1 MSLYTEKGIFA
12 KKIIETKQMK
22 KTILSLLVFPVL
34 ISCAKEE
41 SMEDLI
47 ERVFDVAAENTLHMA
62 SELGPED
69 SPKTFEDGELVKTT
83 YRWWCSGFFPGVLWQ
98 VYEYTGDEQFR
109 ALAEKETAKVEPIKH
124 VTDHHD
130 VGFMINCSYGHQY
143 RLTGDAHALEV
154 LRTAAQSLT
163 GEFTEEVGCIKSWP
177 FVKDGFS
184 WVYPVIIDNMMNLEL
199 LMSIGNMD
207 NNEWL
212 RRVAISHA
220 DVTMKNHFREDYT
233 TCHLVDYIPGTG
245 EVNKK
250 ITVQGLADS
259 SAWARGQ
266 AWALYGYTMMYE
278 QTGDKKY
285 LHLAQNIGDMI
296 EEYLPEDGIPY
307 WDFNDPK
314 IPDTY
319 RDASAAAVM
328 ASAYI
333 ALDAAADNGK
343 SYLPIAEKQ
352 LRTLASEEYLAKP
365 GEIGGFIL
373 KHSVGNLP
381 ENAEIDVPL
390 PYADYYF
397 LEALLRY
404 RKAISVE

>member
-1 MSLYTEKGIFA
+1 
-12 KKIIETKQMK
+12 MK
-22 KTILSLLVFPVL
+22 KVIFSFAAILVLAVSCTGSGNETMDQLV
-34 ISCAKEE
+34 
-41 SMEDLI
+41 D
-47 ERVFDVAAENTLHMA
+47 RVFAVAAQQSEIMA
-62 SELGPED
+62 ASLAD
-69 SPKTFEDGELVKTT
+69 DQTPKTFEDGKLVTAP
-83 YRWWCSGFFPGVLWQ
+83 YDWWCSGFFPGVLWYI
-98 VYEYTGDEQFR
+98 YEYNGDGHIKEL
-109 ALAEKETAKVEPIKH
+109 ALRETAKVEPVKY

-130 VGFMINCSYGHQY
+130 VGFMINCCYGHQY
-143 RLTGDAHALEV
+143 RLTGDEYALGV

-163 GEFTEEVGCIKSWP
+163 GAFTEEVGCIKSWP
-177 FVKDGFS
+177 FVKPGFS

-199 LMSIGNMD
+199 LMSVANMD

-212 RRVAISHA
+212 RHVAVSHA

-233 TCHLVDYIPGTG
+233 TWHLVDYVPGTG

-266 AWALYGYTMMYE
+266 AWALYGYTMMYQ
-278 QTGDKKY
+278 QTGDGKY

-296 EEYLPEDGIPY
+296 ESYLPEDGVPY

-333 ALDAAADNGK
+333 ALDAVADNGK
-343 SYLPIAEKQ
+343 DYLAIAEKQ
-352 LRTLASEEYLAKP
+352 LRTLASEEYLAAP

-381 ENAEIDVPL
+381 EDAEVDVPL
-390 PYADYYF
+390 TYADYYF
-397 LEALLRY
+397 IEALMRY
-404 RKAISVE
+404 RNATK

>member
-1 MSLYTEKGIFA
+1 MR
-12 KKIIETKQMK
+12 
-22 KTILSLLVFPVL
+22 KTILLFTAVL
-34 ISCAKEE
+34 TLAISCSEPQKET
-41 SMEDLI
+41 MDQLI
-47 ERVFDVAAENTLHMA
+47 DRVFAVAAEQSKIMSSALADDQT
-62 SELGPED
+62 
-69 SPKTFEDGELVKTT
+69 PKTFEDGKLVKAP
-83 YRWWCSGFFPGVLWQ
+83 YDWWCSGFFPGVLWYI
-98 VYEYTGDEQFR
+98 YEYNGDVSIKE
-109 ALAEKETAKVEPIKH
+109 LAVKETAKVEPVKY

-130 VGFMINCSYGHQY
+130 VGFMINCCYGHQY
-143 RLTGDAHALEV
+143 RLTGDEHALEV

-163 GEFTEEVGCIKSWP
+163 GAFTEEVGCIKSWP
-177 FVKDGFS
+177 FVKPGFS

-199 LMSIGNMD
+199 LMSVANMD

-212 RRVAISHA
+212 RHVAVSHA

-233 TCHLVDYIPGTG
+233 TCHLVDYVPGTG

-266 AWALYGYTMMYE
+266 AWALYGYTMMYQ
-278 QTGDKKY
+278 QTGDRKY
-285 LHLAQNIGDMI
+285 LHQAQHVGDMI
-296 EEYLPEDGIPY
+296 EGYLPEDGIPY

-319 RDASAAAVM
+319 RDASAGAVM

-333 ALDAAADNGK
+333 ALDQVADNGK
-343 SYLPIAEKQ
+343 DYLAIAEKQ
-352 LRTLASEEYLAKP
+352 LRTLASDEYLAKP

-381 ENAEIDVPL
+381 EDVEIDVPL
-390 PYADYYF
+390 TYADYYF
-397 LEALLRY
+397 IEALMRY
-404 RKAISVE
+404 HNLK

>member
-1 MSLYTEKGIFA
+1 
-12 KKIIETKQMK
+12 MK
-22 KTILSLLVFPVL
+22 KTILLFTAGLTL
-34 ISCAKEE
+34 AISCSEPQKET
-41 SMEDLI
+41 MDQLI
-47 ERVFDVAAENTLHMA
+47 DRVFAVAAEQSRIMSSALADDQT
-62 SELGPED
+62 
-69 SPKTFEDGELVKTT
+69 PKTFEDGKLVKAP
-83 YRWWCSGFFPGVLWQ
+83 YDWWCSGFFPGVLWYI
-98 VYEYTGDEQFR
+98 YEYNGDVSIKE
-109 ALAEKETAKVEPIKH
+109 LAVKETAKVEPVKY

-130 VGFMINCSYGHQY
+130 VGFMINCCYGHQY
-143 RLTGDAHALEV
+143 RLTGDEHALEV

-163 GEFTEEVGCIKSWP
+163 GAFTEEVGCIKSWP
-177 FVKDGFS
+177 FVKPGFS

-199 LMSIGNMD
+199 LMSVANMD

-212 RRVAISHA
+212 RHVAVSHA

-233 TCHLVDYIPGTG
+233 TCHLVDYVPGTG
-245 EVNKK
+245 KVNKK

-266 AWALYGYTMMYE
+266 AWALYGYTMMYQ
-278 QTGDKKY
+278 QTGDRKY
-285 LHLAQNIGDMI
+285 LHQAQHIGDMI
-296 EEYLPEDGIPY
+296 EGYLPEDGIPY

-333 ALDAAADNGK
+333 ALDALAENGK
-343 SYLPIAEKQ
+343 NYLAIAEKQ

-381 ENAEIDVPL
+381 EDAEVDVPL
-390 PYADYYF
+390 TYADYYF
-397 LEALLRY
+397 MEALMRY
-404 RKAISVE
+404 RNAIK

>member
-1 MSLYTEKGIFA
+1 MYGIMR
-12 KKIIETKQMK
+12 KKI
-22 KTILSLLVFPVL
+22 LYFAAFLALAA
-34 ISCAKEE
+34 SCAEPQKET
-41 SMEDLI
+41 MDQLI
-47 ERVFDVAAENTLHMA
+47 NRVFTVAAEQVRLMSSSLT
-62 SELGPED
+62 ED
-69 SPKTFEDGELVKTT
+69 QTPKTFEEGEFVTAP
-83 YRWWCSGFFPGVLWQ
+83 YEWWCSGFFPGVLWY
-98 VYEYTGDEQFR
+98 VYEYNGDEQIK
-109 ALAEKETAKVEPIKH
+109 ALAVKETAKVEPVKFI
-124 VTDHHD
+124 TDHHD

-143 RLTGDAHALEV
+143 RLTGDEHALEV

-163 GEFTEEVGCIKSWP
+163 GAFTEEVGCIKSWP
-177 FVKDGFS
+177 FVKKGFS

-199 LMSIGNMD
+199 LMFIGNMD

-212 RRVAISHA
+212 RHVAISHA

-233 TCHLVDYIPGTG
+233 TCHLVDYVPGTG

-266 AWALYGYTMMYE
+266 AWALYGYTMMYQ

-285 LHLAQNIGDMI
+285 LHLAQNVGDMI
-296 EEYLPEDGIPY
+296 EKHLPEDGIPY

-319 RDASAAAVM
+319 RDASAGAVM

-333 ALDAAADNGK
+333 ALDEVADNGK
-343 SYLPIAEKQ
+343 DYLSIAEKQ
-352 LRTLASEEYLAKP
+352 LRTLASDEYLAKP

-381 ENAEIDVPL
+381 EGAEIDVPL
-390 PYADYYF
+390 TYADYYF
-397 LEALLRY
+397 VEALMRY
-404 RKAISVE
+404 RNVK

>member
-1 MSLYTEKGIFA
+1 MR
-12 KKIIETKQMK
+12 
-22 KTILSLLVFPVL
+22 KTILLFTAVL
-34 ISCAKEE
+34 TLAISCSEPQKET
-41 SMEDLI
+41 MDQLI
-47 ERVFDVAAENTLHMA
+47 DRVFAVAAEQSRIMSSALADDQT
-62 SELGPED
+62 
-69 SPKTFEDGELVKTT
+69 PKTFEDGKLVKAP
-83 YRWWCSGFFPGVLWQ
+83 YDWWCSGFFPGVLWYI
-98 VYEYTGDEQFR
+98 YEYNGDVSIKE
-109 ALAEKETAKVEPIKH
+109 LAVKETAKVEPVKY

-130 VGFMINCSYGHQY
+130 VGFMINCCYGHQY
-143 RLTGDAHALEV
+143 RLTGDEHALEV

-163 GEFTEEVGCIKSWP
+163 GAFTEEVGCIKSWP
-177 FVKDGFS
+177 FVKPGFS

-199 LMSIGNMD
+199 LMSVANMD

-212 RRVAISHA
+212 RHVAVSHA

-233 TCHLVDYIPGTG
+233 TCHLVDYVPGTG

-266 AWALYGYTMMYE
+266 AWALYGYTMMYQ

-285 LHLAQNIGDMI
+285 LHQAQHIGDI
-296 EEYLPEDGIPY
+296 IDGYLPEDGIPY

-319 RDASAAAVM
+319 RDASAGAVM

-333 ALDAAADNGK
+333 ALDQVADNGK
-343 SYLPIAEKQ
+343 DYLAIAEKQ
-352 LRTLASEEYLAKP
+352 LRTLASEEYLAAP

-381 ENAEIDVPL
+381 EDVEIDVPL
-390 PYADYYF
+390 TYADYYF
-397 LEALLRY
+397 IEALMRY
-404 RKAISVE
+404 HNLK

>member
-1 MSLYTEKGIFA
+1 
-12 KKIIETKQMK
+12 MK
-22 KTILSLLVFPVL
+22 KTIICLAAVL
-34 ISCAKEE
+34 ALAVSCAEPQKE
-41 SMEDLI
+41 SMNQLI
-47 ERVFDVAAENTLHMA
+47 DRVFAVAAEQSEIMA
-62 SELGPED
+62 ASLAED
-69 SPKTFEDGELVKTT
+69 QTPKTFEEGKLVTAS
-83 YRWWCSGFFPGVLWQ
+83 YDWWCSGFFPGVLWYI
-98 VYEYTGDEQFR
+98 YEYNGNDQFKE
-109 ALAEKETAKVEPIKH
+109 LAIKETAKVEPVKYI
-124 VTDHHD
+124 TDHHD

-143 RLTGDAHALEV
+143 RLTGDEHALEV

-163 GEFTEEVGCIKSWP
+163 GAFTEEVGCIKSWP

-199 LMSIGNMD
+199 LMSIANMD
-207 NNEWL
+207 NSEWL
-212 RRVAISHA
+212 RHVAVSHA
-220 DVTMKNHFREDYT
+220 DVTMKNHFRDDYT
-233 TCHLVDYIPGTG
+233 TWHLVDYVPGVG
-245 EVNKK
+245 DVNKK

-266 AWALYGYTMMYE
+266 AWALYGYTMMYQ

-285 LHLAQNIGDMI
+285 LIQAQNIGDMI
-296 EEYLPEDGIPY
+296 EGYLPEDGVPY

-333 ALDAAADNGK
+333 ALDALAENGK
-343 SYLPIAEKQ
+343 NYLAIAEKQ
-352 LRTLASEEYLAKP
+352 LRTLASDEYLAAP

-381 ENAEIDVPL
+381 EDAEVDVPL
-390 PYADYYF
+390 TYADYYF
-397 LEALLRY
+397 IEALMRY
-404 RKAISVE
+404 RNAIK

>member
-1 MSLYTEKGIFA
+1 MR
-12 KKIIETKQMK
+12 
-22 KTILSLLVFPVL
+22 KTILLFTAVL
-34 ISCAKEE
+34 TLAISCSEPQKET
-41 SMEDLI
+41 MDQLI
-47 ERVFDVAAENTLHMA
+47 DRVFAVAAEQSRIMSSALADDQT
-62 SELGPED
+62 
-69 SPKTFEDGELVKTT
+69 PKTFEEGKLVTAP
-83 YRWWCSGFFPGVLWQ
+83 YDWWCSGFFPGVLWYI
-98 VYEYTGDEQFR
+98 YEYNGNDQFKE
-109 ALAEKETAKVEPIKH
+109 LAIKETAKVEPVKY

-143 RLTGDAHALEV
+143 RLTGDEHALEV

-163 GEFTEEVGCIKSWP
+163 GAFTEGVGCIKSWP
-177 FVKDGFS
+177 FVKPGFS

-199 LMSIGNMD
+199 LMSIANMD
-207 NNEWL
+207 NSEWL
-212 RRVAISHA
+212 RHVAVSHA
-220 DVTMKNHFREDYT
+220 DVTMKNHFRDDYT
-233 TCHLVDYIPGTG
+233 TWHLVDYVPGVG
-245 EVNKK
+245 DVNKK

-266 AWALYGYTMMYE
+266 AWALYGYTMMYQ

-285 LHLAQNIGDMI
+285 LIQAQNIGDMI
-296 EEYLPEDGIPY
+296 EGDLPEDGDPY

-333 ALDAAADNGK
+333 ALDAVAENGK
-343 SYLPIAEKQ
+343 NYLAIAEKQ

-381 ENAEIDVPL
+381 EDVEIDVPL

-397 LEALLRY
+397 IEALMRY
-404 RKAISVE
+404 HNLQ

>member
-1 MSLYTEKGIFA
+1 MKNRILFFVAFLSSVFSCTAPED
-12 KKIIETKQMK
+12 ETMCQ
-22 KTILSLLVFPVL
+22 L
-34 ISCAKEE
+34 I
-41 SMEDLI
+41 D
-47 ERVFDVAAENTLHMA
+47 RVYAVAAEQSKMMA
-62 SELGPED
+62 ASLSD
-69 SPKTFEDGELVKTT
+69 DRTPKTYVEGKFVSAGPD
-83 YRWWCSGFFPGVLWQ
+83 WWCSGFFPGVLWYI
-98 VYEYTGDEQFR
+98 YEYNGDPQIRE
-109 ALAEKETAKVEPIKH
+109 LAVRETAKVEDIKF

-130 VGFMINCSYGHQY
+130 VGFMINCSFGHQY
-143 RLTGDAHALEV
+143 RLTGDEHALEV

-163 GEFTEEVGCIKSWP
+163 GAFTEEVGCIKSWP
-177 FVKDGFS
+177 FVKPGFS

-199 LMSIGNMD
+199 LMSVANMD

-212 RRVAISHA
+212 RHVAVSHA

-233 TCHLVDYIPGTG
+233 TWHLVDYVPGTG

-266 AWALYGYTMMYE
+266 AWALYGYTMMYQ
-278 QTGDKKY
+278 QTGDRKY
-285 LHLAQNIGDMI
+285 LHQAQHIGDMI
-296 EEYLPEDGIPY
+296 EGYLPEDGIPY

-319 RDASAAAVM
+319 RDASAGAVM

-333 ALDAAADNGK
+333 ALDAVADNGK
-343 SYLPIAEKQ
+343 DYLAIAEKQ

-381 ENAEIDVPL
+381 EDVEIDVPL
-390 PYADYYF
+390 TYADYYF
-397 LEALLRY
+397 IEALMRY
-404 RKAISVE
+404 HHLK

>member
-1 MSLYTEKGIFA
+1 
-12 KKIIETKQMK
+12 MK
-22 KTILSLLVFPVL
+22 KTIICLAAVL
-34 ISCAKEE
+34 ALAVSCAEPQKE
-41 SMEDLI
+41 SMNQLI
-47 ERVFDVAAENTLHMA
+47 DRVFAVAAEQSEIMA
-62 SELGPED
+62 ASLAED
-69 SPKTFEDGELVKTT
+69 QTPKTFEEGKLVTAS
-83 YRWWCSGFFPGVLWQ
+83 YDWWCSGFFPGVLWYI
-98 VYEYTGDEQFR
+98 YEYNGNDQFKD
-109 ALAEKETAKVEPIKH
+109 LAIKETAKVEPVKYI
-124 VTDHHD
+124 TDHHD

-143 RLTGDAHALEV
+143 RLTSDEHALEV

-163 GEFTEEVGCIKSWP
+163 GAFTEEVGCIKSWP

-199 LMSIGNMD
+199 LMSIANMD
-207 NNEWL
+207 NSEWL
-212 RRVAISHA
+212 RHVAVSHA
-220 DVTMKNHFREDYT
+220 DVTMKNHFRDDYT
-233 TCHLVDYIPGTG
+233 TWHLVDYVPGVG
-245 EVNKK
+245 DVNKK

-266 AWALYGYTMMYE
+266 AWALYGYTMMYQ

-285 LHLAQNIGDMI
+285 LIQAQNIGDMI
-296 EEYLPEDGIPY
+296 EGYLPEDGVPY

-333 ALDAAADNGK
+333 ALDALAENGK
-343 SYLPIAEKQ
+343 NYLAIAEKQ
-352 LRTLASEEYLAKP
+352 LRTLASDEYLAAP

-381 ENAEIDVPL
+381 EDAEVDVPL
-390 PYADYYF
+390 TYADYYF
-397 LEALLRY
+397 MEALMRY
-404 RKAISVE
+404 RNAIK

>member
-1 MSLYTEKGIFA
+1 MN
-12 KKIIETKQMK
+12 Q
-22 KTILSLLVFPVL
+22 L
-34 ISCAKEE
+34 I
-41 SMEDLI
+41 D
-47 ERVFDVAAENTLHMA
+47 RVFVVAQEQ
-62 SELGPED
+62 SELMAASLSD
-69 SPKTFEDGELVKTT
+69 DQTPKTFEEGKLVTAA
-83 YRWWCSGFFPGVLWQ
+83 YDWWCSGFFPGVLWYI
-98 VYEYTGDEQFR
+98 YEYNGNEQIKQ
-109 ALAEKETAKVEPIKH
+109 LAIKETAKVEPVKY

-130 VGFMINCSYGHQY
+130 VGFMINCCYGHQY
-143 RLTGDAHALEV
+143 RLTGDEHALEV

-163 GEFTEEVGCIKSWP
+163 GAFTEEVGCIKSWP
-177 FVKDGFS
+177 FVKPGFS

-199 LMSIGNMD
+199 LMSIANMD
-207 NNEWL
+207 NNQWL
-212 RRVAISHA
+212 RHVAVSHA

-233 TCHLVDYIPGTG
+233 TWHMVDYVPGSG
-245 EVNKK
+245 DVNKK

-266 AWALYGYTMMYE
+266 AWALYGYTMMY
-278 QTGDKKY
+278 QYTSDKKY

-296 EEYLPEDGIPY
+296 EGYLPEDGVPY

-314 IPDTY
+314 IPETY

-333 ALDAAADNGK
+333 ALDAVADNGK
-343 SYLPIAEKQ
+343 DYLAVAEKQ

-381 ENAEIDVPL
+381 ENVEVDVPL
-390 PYADYYF
+390 TYADYYF
-397 LEALLRY
+397 VEALMRY
-404 RKAISVE
+404 RNATR

>member
-1 MSLYTEKGIFA
+1 
-12 KKIIETKQMK
+12 MK
-22 KTILSLLVFPVL
+22 KTILYLAAILAMTV
-34 ISCAKEE
+34 SCAEGQKET
-41 SMEDLI
+41 MNQLI
-47 ERVFDVAAENTLHMA
+47 DRVFVVAQEQ
-62 SELGPED
+62 SELMAASLSD
-69 SPKTFEDGELVKTT
+69 DQTPKTFEEGKLVTAA
-83 YRWWCSGFFPGVLWQ
+83 YDWWCSGFVPGVLWYI
-98 VYEYTGDEQFR
+98 YEYNGNEQIKQ
-109 ALAEKETAKVEPIKH
+109 LAIKETAKVEPVKY

-130 VGFMINCSYGHQY
+130 VGFMINCCYGHQY
-143 RLTGDAHALEV
+143 RLTGDEHALEV

-163 GEFTEEVGCIKSWP
+163 GAFTEEVGCIKSWP
-177 FVKDGFS
+177 FVKPGFS

-199 LMSIGNMD
+199 LMSIANMD
-207 NNEWL
+207 NNQWL
-212 RRVAISHA
+212 RHVAVSHA

-233 TCHLVDYIPGTG
+233 TWHMVDYVPGSG
-245 EVNKK
+245 DVNKK

-266 AWALYGYTMMYE
+266 AWALYGYTMMY
-278 QTGDKKY
+278 QYTSDKKY

-296 EEYLPEDGIPY
+296 EGYLPEDGVPY

-314 IPDTY
+314 IPETY

-333 ALDAAADNGK
+333 ALDAVADNGK
-343 SYLPIAEKQ
+343 DYLAVAEKQ

-381 ENAEIDVPL
+381 ENVEVDVPL
-390 PYADYYF
+390 TYADYYF
-397 LEALLRY
+397 VEALMRY
-404 RKAISVE
+404 RNATR

>member
-1 MSLYTEKGIFA
+1 MR
-12 KKIIETKQMK
+12 
-22 KTILSLLVFPVL
+22 KTILLFTAVL
-34 ISCAKEE
+34 TLAISCSEPQEE
-41 SMEDLI
+41 TMDQLI
-47 ERVFDVAAENTLHMA
+47 DRVFAVAAEQSKIMSSALADDQT
-62 SELGPED
+62 
-69 SPKTFEDGELVKTT
+69 PKTFEDGKLVKAP
-83 YRWWCSGFFPGVLWQ
+83 YDWWCSGFFPGVLWYI
-98 VYEYTGDEQFR
+98 YEYNGDADIKE
-109 ALAEKETAKVEPIKH
+109 LAIKETAKVEPVKY

-130 VGFMINCSYGHQY
+130 VGFMINCCYGHQY
-143 RLTGDAHALEV
+143 RLTGDEHALEV

-163 GEFTEEVGCIKSWP
+163 GAFTEEVGCIKSWP
-177 FVKDGFS
+177 FVKPGFS

-199 LMSIGNMD
+199 LMSVANMD

-212 RRVAISHA
+212 RHVAVSHA

-233 TCHLVDYIPGTG
+233 TCHLVDYVPGTG

-266 AWALYGYTMMYE
+266 AWALYGYTMMYQ

-285 LHLAQNIGDMI
+285 LHQAQHIGDMI
-296 EEYLPEDGIPY
+296 EGYLPEDGIPY

-319 RDASAAAVM
+319 RDASAGAVM

-333 ALDAAADNGK
+333 ALDQVADNGK
-343 SYLPIAEKQ
+343 DYLAIAEKQ

-381 ENAEIDVPL
+381 EDVEIDVPL
-390 PYADYYF
+390 TYADYYF
-397 LEALLRY
+397 IEALMRY
-404 RKAISVE
+404 HNLK

>member
-1 MSLYTEKGIFA
+1 MR
-12 KKIIETKQMK
+12 
-22 KTILSLLVFPVL
+22 KTILLFTAVL
-34 ISCAKEE
+34 TLAISCSEPQEE
-41 SMEDLI
+41 TMDQLI
-47 ERVFDVAAENTLHMA
+47 DRVFAVAAEQSRIMSSALADDQT
-62 SELGPED
+62 
-69 SPKTFEDGELVKTT
+69 PKTFEDGKLVKAP
-83 YRWWCSGFFPGVLWQ
+83 YDWWCSGFFPGVLWYI
-98 VYEYTGDEQFR
+98 YEYNGDVSIKE
-109 ALAEKETAKVEPIKH
+109 LAIKETAKVEPVKY

-130 VGFMINCSYGHQY
+130 VGFMINCCYGHQY
-143 RLTGDAHALEV
+143 RLTGDEHALEV

-163 GEFTEEVGCIKSWP
+163 GAFTEEVGCIKSWP
-177 FVKDGFS
+177 FVKPGFS

-199 LMSIGNMD
+199 LMSVANMD

-212 RRVAISHA
+212 RHVAVSHA

-233 TCHLVDYIPGTG
+233 TFHLVDYVPGTG

-266 AWALYGYTMMYE
+266 AWALYGYTMIYQ
-278 QTGDKKY
+278 QTGDRKY
-285 LHLAQNIGDMI
+285 LHQAQHIGDMI
-296 EEYLPEDGIPY
+296 EGYLPEDGIPY

-319 RDASAAAVM
+319 RDASAGAVM

-333 ALDAAADNGK
+333 ALDQVADNGK
-343 SYLPIAEKQ
+343 DYLAIAEKQ
-352 LRTLASEEYLAKP
+352 LRTLASEEYLAAP

-381 ENAEIDVPL
+381 EDVEIDVPL
-390 PYADYYF
+390 TYADYYF
-397 LEALLRY
+397 IEALMRY
-404 RKAISVE
+404 HNLK